1 MIVLILF
8 LVLGLII
15 TIVGM
20 IENESWPFITG
31 LVITFSSLLGMLYG
45 CGQASVT
52 YEIINPSRIERIEKN
67 VYCTFYDSTLKI
79 AASDSAPIFDLED
92 ETGLL
97 NVTCFDD
104 VYLRDGHAI
113 ICSPYV
119 TVVGE
124 TQIRDGHLA
133 FLASR
138 VFPYKPQVSNENHG
152 NPLPVMSADYLVG

>member
-92 ETGLL
+92 EKI
-97 NVTCFDD
+97 V
-104 VYLRDGHAI
+104 VQKK
-113 ICSPYV
+113 
-119 TVVGE
+119 TVVANSKSIANNITYVVTHIREAKGE
-124 TQIRDGHLA
+124 PKDSTKVE
-133 FLASR
+133 S
-138 VFPYKPQVSNENHG
+138 K
-152 NPLPVMSADYLVG
+152 

>member
-1 MIVLILF
+1 VF
-8 LVLGLII
+8 
-15 TIVGM
+15 
-20 IENESWPFITG
+20 
-31 LVITFSSLLGMLYG
+31 
-45 CGQASVT
+45 
-52 YEIINPSRIERIEKN
+52 
-67 VYCTFYDSTLKI
+67 
-79 AASDSAPIFDLED
+79 FDLED